1 MDLKKYDKLRKKIDT
16 KDFEGN
22 NRGLDKW
29 LFRFS
34 FIGNISSIFF
44 AYFLV
49 FPSLLKAITTNFI
62 TGNWGTAIAFG
73 LTLVFLTIFEI
84 TKRYFVKN
92 FSNDFVVNKRK
103 AGFKMLSWLMIST
116 AIIILSFYL
125 SITGSK
131 NLATT
136 SSVKN
141 VLAKT
146 ELVSEIDSLNI
157 VYSDEKTLY
166 VRDNES
172 LRAVNTDLRKT
183 LSETPLNYIT
193 ARKEYQTSIDKNTE
207 LIKDNDAEIKSID
220 AELQRAV
227 AELNQDLDATKS
239 GNANEDAK
247 NKLLFIIIVCFNE
260 LIIIGGLYFREYF
273 EYNLY
278 VINQDKFEKIYKK
291 KDRYRTLIT
300 FVYRDGKLN
309 VGDRVIS
316 GLELK
321 AVVAEKTNIQNSN
334 KFVDEFLHDMDI
346 LGIFATVGKR
356 RNIASTFTEAL
367 DIIENYD
374 DTYRILE
381 NMK

>member
-1 MDLKKYDKLRKKIDT
+1 MDLKKYDELRKKIDT

-49 FPSLLKAITTNFI
+49 FPSLLKAINTNFL
-62 TGNWGTAIAFG
+62 TGDWGTAIAFG

-84 TKRYFVKN
+84 TKRYFIRN

-103 AGFKMLSWLMIST
+103 IGFKMLSWLTISIT
-116 AIIILSFYL
+116 VIILSFYL

-136 SSVKN
+136 SSIKN
-141 VLAKT
+141 AIVQT
-146 ELVSEIDSLNI
+146 EVTSETDSLASIYDIRKQPYVDDNI
-157 VYSDEKTLY
+157 
-166 VRDNES
+166 S
-172 LRAVNTDLRKT
+172 LRAVNTDLRQK
-183 LSETPLNYIT
+183 LANTPLNYPT
-193 ARKEYQTSIDKNTE
+193 TRKGYQDNIDKNTE
-207 LIKDNDAEIKSID
+207 LIRENDAKIGGID
-220 AELQRAV
+220 AELQLAV
-227 AELNQDLDATKS
+227 GEIKQEFVETKS
-239 GNANEDAK
+239 GNETEDSK

-278 VINQDKFEKIYKK
+278 VINQDRFEKIYKK
-291 KDRYRTLIT
+291 KDRYRALVT
-300 FVYRDGKLN
+300 FIYRDGKLTI
-309 VGDRVIS
+309 GDRVMS

-321 AVVAEKTNIQNSN
+321 TAVAEKANIQNSN
-334 KFVDEFLHDMDI
+334 KFVDEFLHDMDR
-346 LGIFATVGKR
+346 LGIFTTIGKR
-356 RNIASTFTEAL
+356 RNIASSFTEAL

-374 DTYRILE
+374 DSYRVLE

>member
-1 MDLKKYDKLRKKIDT
+1 MDLKKYDELRKKIDT

-49 FPSLLKAITTNFI
+49 FPSLLKAINTNFL
-62 TGNWGTAIAFG
+62 TGDWGSAIAFG

-84 TKRYFVKN
+84 TKRYFIRN

-103 AGFKMLSWLMIST
+103 IGFKMLSWLTIS
-116 AIIILSFYL
+116 IIVIILSFYL

-136 SSVKN
+136 SSIKN
-141 VLAKT
+141 AIVQT
-146 ELVSEIDSLNI
+146 EVTSETDSLASIYDIRKQPYVDDNI
-157 VYSDEKTLY
+157 
-166 VRDNES
+166 S
-172 LRAVNTDLRKT
+172 LRAVNTDLRQK
-183 LSETPLNYIT
+183 LANTPLNYPT
-193 ARKEYQTSIDKNTE
+193 TRKGYQDNIDKNTE
-207 LIKDNDAEIKSID
+207 LIRENDGKIGGIDVELQLAVAEIKQ
-220 AELQRAV
+220 EFV
-227 AELNQDLDATKS
+227 ETKS
-239 GNANEDAK
+239 GNETEDSK

-278 VINQDKFEKIYKK
+278 VINQDRFEKIYKK
-291 KDRYRTLIT
+291 KDRYRALVT
-300 FVYRDGKLN
+300 FIYRDGKLTI
-309 VGDRVIS
+309 GDRVMS

-321 AVVAEKTNIQNSN
+321 TAVAEKANIQNSN
-334 KFVDEFLHDMDI
+334 KFVDEFLHDMDR
-346 LGIFATVGKR
+346 LGIFTTIGKR
-356 RNIASTFTEAL
+356 RNIASSFTEAL

-374 DTYRILE
+374 DSYRVLE